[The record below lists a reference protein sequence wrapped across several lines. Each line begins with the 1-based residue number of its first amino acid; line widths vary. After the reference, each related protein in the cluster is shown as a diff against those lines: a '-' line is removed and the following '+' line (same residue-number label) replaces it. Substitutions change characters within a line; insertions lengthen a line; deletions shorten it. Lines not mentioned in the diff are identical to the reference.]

1 MSDTQESGT
10 ATTDAGGTQTT
21 DTTGQAAAVAG
32 TTSTTAGTAATSS
45 PAAKPGDGTT
55 AAEVDYAFAAPE
67 GLELNQGDLDEFK
80 TIAKESNLTKEQAQK
95 VVDLAVK
102 REQARADAFQQ
113 QVKDWGEQVSK
124 DPELGKPENL
134 ALAVKA
140 IETFGTPELRS
151 LLDSTGMGNHP
162 EVVRLALKIGKAI
175 SEDTIVRGRNT
186 PSGGS
191 KDAASVLYGSTPN
204 A

>member
-1 MSDTQESGT
+1 MSDTQDTGT

-21 DTTGQAAAVAG
+21 DTTGQTAAVTG
-32 TTSTTAGTAATSS
+32 TTNVQADTATTSS
-45 PAAKPGDGTT
+45 PAQQPGDGTKT
-55 AAEVDYAFAAPE
+55 AEVDYAFAAPE
-67 GLELNQGDLDEFK
+67 GTELNQADLDEFK
-80 TIAKESNLTKEQAQK
+80 TIAKELKLPKEQAQK

-102 REQARADAFQQ
+102 REQARAEAFA
-113 QVKDWGEQVSK
+113 KQVSEWGDQVNK

-151 LLDSTGMGNHP
+151 LLNSTGMGNHP

-186 PSGGS
+186 PSGGA
-191 KDAASVLYGSTPN
+191 KDTAAILYGNTPN

>member
-1 MSDTQESGT
+1 MSDTQDSGT
-10 ATTDAGGTQTT
+10 ATTDAGGTQNA

-32 TTSTTAGTAATSS
+32 TTNTTDGTTATSS
-45 PAAKPGDGTT
+45 QAQQPGDGTK

-80 TIAKESNLTKEQAQK
+80 TIAKELKLPKEQAQK
-95 VVDLAVK
+95 VVDLAIK
-102 REQARADAFQQ
+102 REQARAEAFTK
-113 QVKDWGEQVSK
+113 QVSDWGEQVSK

-186 PSGGS
+186 PSGGA
-191 KDAASVLYGSTPN
+191 KDPASVLYGNTPT
-204 A
+204 